1 MTLAQRQSGKLSV
14 NASRWLWLSAL
25 VIIADQATK
34 LWVVNHFDLY
44 DSQYVFEYLNL
55 TRLHNT
61 GAAFS
66 FLAGASGWQRWFF
79 IFLGIGV
86 SVFIMAW
93 LRSLPAKGQ
102 AWLSAGLAL
111 ILGGALGNVIDR
123 AVYGHV
129 VDFLHF
135 HKGDWYFPAFNVAD
149 SAITAGAICLI
160 IDALISGFSE
170 DSEAR
175 SPSSS
180 DSDDE
185 SA

>member
-1 MTLAQRQSGKLSV
+1 MSMRQRQAGSFSIS
-14 NASRWLWLSAL
+14 ASRWLWLSAV
-25 VIIADQATK
+25 VILADQATK
-34 LWVVNHFDLY
+34 LWVVANFDLY
-44 DSQYVFEYLNL
+44 DSRYVFEYFNL

-66 FLAGASGWQRWFF
+66 FLASASGWQRWFF

-93 LRSLPAKGQ
+93 LRTLPPKGQ
-102 AWLSAGLAL
+102 GWLSAGLAL

-135 HKGDWYFPAFNVAD
+135 HYGDAFFPAFNVAD

-160 IDALISGFSE
+160 IDALIQAFKNPQAGGE
-170 DSEAR
+170 GAKDVDADSN
-175 SPSSS
+175 
-180 DSDDE
+180 
-185 SA
+185 

>member
-1 MTLAQRQSGKLSV
+1 MNLQRQRGSFSIS
-14 NASRWLWLSAL
+14 ASRWLWLSAAVIL
-25 VIIADQATK
+25 VDQATK
-34 LWVVNHFDLY
+34 LWIVANFELFE
-44 DSQYVFEYLNL
+44 SRYVFEYFNL

-86 SVFIMAW
+86 SIFIMAW
-93 LRSLPAKGQ
+93 LRTLPPKGQ
-102 AWLSAGLAL
+102 SWLSAGLAL

-135 HKGDWYFPAFNVAD
+135 HYGDAYFPAFNAAD

-160 IDALISGFSE
+160 IDALLGQKTNQ
-170 DSEAR
+170 
-175 SPSSS
+175 P
-180 DSDDE
+180 
-185 SA
+185 